1 MKRRYIIFAGVF
13 ALLLI
18 FGIQVVEQV
27 DVPFLSVKA
36 NPTPLYRTV
45 PAPTN
50 VFLFIRIVSPQENAS
65 YSNGTINLC
74 FDATIYGPNNIT
86 KGLSVASYKGDWM
99 EKDAWVPYPNTAD
112 HFQNFLQFSVNVTDI
127 PFGEHSLNITARAR
141 GEFEDNSHFKYLFS
155 LNKTSSINFSVRTNP
170 IITFPP
176 SQNSNFTDSSLPLNF
191 TVDHPVSEITYC
203 LDGQENIPISGNT
216 TLTGL
221 SKGQHNVTVYATDAD
236 GYNGESD
243 TLLFNVNAPEF
254 AEFSV
259 VTLIIASVVL
269 AVLVIACISVLV
281 FRRKQKQNNTES
293 SFDSS

>member
-1 MKRRYIIFAGVF
+1 MKRKYAAFAIIFI
-13 ALLLI
+13 ALMLTVGLQI
-18 FGIQVVEQV
+18 F
-27 DVPFLSVKA
+27 DVAEA
-36 NPTPLYRTV
+36 NPNPMYRTV

-50 VFLFIRIVSPQENAS
+50 VFLFIRIASPKENTS

-74 FDATIYGPNNIT
+74 FNATIYGPNNIT

-99 EKDAWVPYPNTAD
+99 EKDAWVPAD

-127 PFGEHSLNITARAR
+127 PFGEHSLNITAHAR
-141 GEFEDNSHFKYLFS
+141 GEFEDKSHFKYLFS

-176 SQNSNFTDSSLPLNF
+176 FQNSTFTDSSLPLNF
-191 TVDHPVSEITYC
+191 TVDHPVSEIAYC
-203 LDGQENIPISGNT
+203 LDGQENVPISGNT

-221 SKGQHNVTVYATDAD
+221 SNGQHNVTVYAIDTD
-236 GYNGESD
+236 GYNGASC

-259 VTLIIASVVL
+259 VTL
-269 AVLVIACISVLV
+269 VIAFVIVVVMASAGLLV
-281 FRRKQKQNNTES
+281 YFRRRRKE
-293 SFDSS
+293 

>member
-1 MKRRYIIFAGVF
+1 MKRYILFALIF
-13 ALLLI
+13 ALLLVV
-18 FGIQVVEQV
+18 GIQVVEQV
-27 DVPFLSVKA
+27 DAPFLCVKA
-36 NPTPLYRTV
+36 NPNPMYRTV

-50 VFLFIRIVSPQENAS
+50 VFLFIRIASPKENTS

-74 FDATIYGPNNIT
+74 FNSTIHGPNNIT

-127 PFGEHSLNITARAR
+127 PFGEHSLNITARAQ

-170 IITFPP
+170 IITFP
-176 SQNSNFTDSSLPLNF
+176 SFENVTFTNSSLPLNF
-191 TVDHPVSEITYC
+191 KVDHPVIGMAYS
-203 LDGQENIPISGNT
+203 LDGQDTIPISGNT

-221 SKGQHNVTVYATDAD
+221 SNGQHNVTIYATDED
-236 GYNGESD
+236 GYAGKSD
-243 TLLFNVNAPEF
+243 TLLFNVNTPEF

-259 VTLIIASVVL
+259 VP
-269 AVLVIACISVLV
+269 LVIAFVIVVVIVGAGVLV
-281 FRRKQKQNNTES
+281 YYKRRKRKS
-293 SFDSS
+293 DS